1 METVKRDTVWHVKK
15 SYKPQIDSLVT
26 DWIFGAN
33 GDSTLHVRDI
43 PSGMLYTAE
52 RSHEVT
58 VKVKHTA
65 SIGGSPV
72 GHMVFGDDTLQH
84 GIFDMELSLDGTW
97 LPINGLDTVTP
108 SDNIKVGKTIFA
120 PVNRLDTHTEI
131 GRPLKP
137 EIENQ
142 YIGDPF
148 CKGLLLSLIIMG
160 FPYFLIA
167 RLKRFAF

>member
-1 METVKRDTVWHVKK
+1 MEKVKRDTVWHIRK
-15 SYKPQIDSLVT
+15 SYKPDIDSLVH
-26 DWIFGAN
+26 DVIYHAN
-33 GDSTLHVRDI
+33 GDTVLHVRDI

-65 SIGGSPV
+65 QIGGSPV
-72 GHMVFGDDTLQH
+72 GHMVFDEDTLNH
-84 GIFDMELSLDGTW
+84 GVFEMPLMIDGTW
-97 LPINGLDTVTP
+97 LPINGIDTVTP

-137 EIENQ
+137 ESTPNYDFVCQ
-142 YIGDPF
+142 
-148 CKGLLLSLIIMG
+148 GLLLSLVIMA
-160 FPYFLIA
+160 FPYLLIA

>member
-1 METVKRDTVWHVKK
+1 METVKRDTTWFIKNRK
-15 SYKPQIDSLVT
+15 SVNMDSLVVDVIHT
-26 DWIFGAN
+26 AG
-33 GDSTLHVRDI
+33 GDSLVMIRQKPTGLK
-43 PSGMLYTAE
+43 STAE

-65 SIGGSPV
+65 SIGGSPI
-72 GHMVFGDDTLQH
+72 GHMVFGEDTLQH
-84 GIFDMELSLDGTW
+84 GIFEMPLMLDGTW
-97 LPINGLDTVTP
+97 LPINGIDTVTP

-137 EIENQ
+137 ESTPNYDFVCQ
-142 YIGDPF
+142 
-148 CKGLLLSLIIMG
+148 GLLLSLVIMA
-160 FPYFLIA
+160 FPYLLIA

>member
-72 GHMVFGDDTLQH
+72 GHMVFGEDTLQH

-97 LPINGLDTVTP
+97 LPINGIEAKTP

-120 PVNRLDTHTEI
+120 PVNRLDTHIEVPEPSPTK
-131 GRPLKP
+131 GGFDFPLMCH
-137 EIENQ
+137 
-142 YIGDPF
+142 GVM
-148 CKGLLLSLIIMG
+148 LALIVIAL
-160 FPYFLIA
+160 PYLVLA
-167 RLKRFAF
+167 RLKKVLS